1 MLILAYSGFRFVYGT
16 KATAAAST
24 CICEC
29 VRAPICLCVRVY
41 VCTEWAVWSAG
52 SAMRQRACVQ
62 LVTMINLAL
71 IVAAAKSN
79 KNKHYTMF
87 KWVSCWRGL
96 EREWEN
102 WMLLT
107 TRKCTCSLATL
118 IGHWAALACPLWPLA
133 VCTCVR
139 AVTLTRS
146 WWNKSLLLFIYS
158 ILW

>member
-96 EREWEN
+96 DRERERVGKLNAANNTKMHLQPGNSDW
-102 WMLLT
+102 
-107 TRKCTCSLATL
+107 TL
-118 IGHWAALACPLWPLA
+118 SCVGMPTLA
-133 VCTCVR
+133 VGCVYMC
-139 AVTLTRS
+139 ACG
-146 WWNKSLLLFIYS
+146 YS
-158 ILW
+158 HLELMK